1 MILWW
6 KKTSDFMDT
15 KSQITNLYE
24 TIFEEIPDPDT
35 LESLILRYKQNNN
48 SIDAVENYLRSD
60 KKFKKLSVELET
72 ELKVAELYYN
82 ILERM
87 PDEEGMNFY
96 KNQLLQNN
104 KSLKSIEDEFK
115 NSDEYKSKIS
125 NENKFRSNELMDSL
139 DIFK

>member
-1 MILWW
+1 
-6 KKTSDFMDT
+6 MDT

-24 TIFEEIPDPDT
+24 IIFEEIPDPDT

-125 NENKFRSNELMDSL
+125 NENKFQSNELMDSL
-139 DIFK
+139 GIFK

>member
-6 KKTSDFMDT
+6 KKTRDSMDI
-15 KSQITNLYE
+15 KSQITDLYE
-24 TIFEEIPDPDT
+24 VIFEEIPDPGT
-35 LESLILRYKQNNN
+35 LESLILHYKQNNN

-104 KSLKSIEDEFK
+104 KSLKSMEDEFK

-125 NENKFRSNELMDSL
+125 NENKF
-139 DIFK
+139 

>member
-1 MILWW
+1 
-6 KKTSDFMDT
+6 MDT

-24 TIFEEIPDPDT
+24 IIFEEIPDPDT
-35 LESLILRYKQNNN
+35 LESLILHYKQNNN
-48 SIDAVENYLRSD
+48 SIDAVENYLRND

-72 ELKVAELYYN
+72 ELKIAELYYN

-125 NENKFRSNELMDSL
+125 NENKFQSNELMDSL
-139 DIFK
+139 GIFK

>member
-1 MILWW
+1 
-6 KKTSDFMDT
+6 MDT
-15 KSQITNLYE
+15 KSQITNIYE
-24 TIFEEIPDPDT
+24 IIFEEIPDPDT
-35 LESLILRYKQNNN
+35 LESLILHYKQNNN
-48 SIDAVENYLRSD
+48 SIDAVENYLRND

-72 ELKVAELYYN
+72 ELKIAELYYN

-125 NENKFRSNELMDSL
+125 NENKFQSNELMDSFG
-139 DIFK
+139 IFK

>member
-1 MILWW
+1 MNI
-6 KKTSDFMDT
+6 

-24 TIFEEIPDPDT
+24 IIFEEIPDPGT
-35 LESLILRYKQNNN
+35 LESLILHYKQNNN

-104 KSLKSIEDEFK
+104 KSLKSIEDKFK

-125 NENKFRSNELMDSL
+125 NENKFQSNELMDSL
-139 DIFK
+139 GIFK

>member
-6 KKTSDFMDT
+6 KKTRDSMDI
-15 KSQITNLYE
+15 KSQITDLYE
-24 TIFEEIPDPDT
+24 VIFEEIPDPDT
-35 LESLILRYKQNNN
+35 LESLILHYKQNNN

-87 PDEEGMNFY
+87 PDEKGMNFY

-125 NENKFRSNELMDSL
+125 NENKFQPNELTDSDL
-139 DIFK
+139 FK

>member
-1 MILWW
+1 
-6 KKTSDFMDT
+6 MDT

-24 TIFEEIPDPDT
+24 IIFEEIPDPGT
-35 LESLILRYKQNNN
+35 LESLILHYKQNNN
-48 SIDAVENYLRSD
+48 SVDAVENYLRND

-125 NENKFRSNELMDSL
+125 NENKFQSNELMDSL
-139 DIFK
+139 GIFK

>member
-1 MILWW
+1 
-6 KKTSDFMDT
+6 MDT

-48 SIDAVENYLRSD
+48 SIGAVENYLRSD

-125 NENKFRSNELMDSL
+125 TKNKFQSNELMDSL
-139 DIFK
+139 GIFK

>member
-1 MILWW
+1 
-6 KKTSDFMDT
+6 MDT

-24 TIFEEIPDPDT
+24 IIFEEIPDPGT
-35 LESLILRYKQNNN
+35 LESLILHYKQNNN
-48 SIDAVENYLRSD
+48 SIDAVENYLRND

-125 NENKFRSNELMDSL
+125 NENKFQSNELMDSL
-139 DIFK
+139 GIFK

>member
-1 MILWW
+1 
-6 KKTSDFMDT
+6 MDT

-24 TIFEEIPDPDT
+24 IIFEEIPDPGT
-35 LESLILRYKQNNN
+35 LESLILHYKQNNN

-125 NENKFRSNELMDSL
+125 NENKFQSNELMDSL
-139 DIFK
+139 GIFK

>member
-1 MILWW
+1 
-6 KKTSDFMDT
+6 MDT

-24 TIFEEIPDPDT
+24 IIFEEIPDPGT
-35 LESLILRYKQNNN
+35 LESLILHYKQNNN
-48 SIDAVENYLRSD
+48 SIDAVENYLRSGE
-60 KKFKKLSVELET
+60 KFKKLSIELEA
-72 ELKVAELYYN
+72 ELVIAELYYN

-125 NENKFRSNELMDSL
+125 NENKFQSNELMDSL
-139 DIFK
+139 GIFK

>member
-1 MILWW
+1 
-6 KKTSDFMDT
+6 MDT

-48 SIDAVENYLRSD
+48 SIDAVENYLRND

-87 PDEEGMNFY
+87 PDEKGMNFY

-125 NENKFRSNELMDSL
+125 NENKFQSNELMDSL
-139 DIFK
+139 GIFK

>member
-1 MILWW
+1 
-6 KKTSDFMDT
+6 MDT

-24 TIFEEIPDPDT
+24 IIFEEIPDPDT
-35 LESLILRYKQNNN
+35 LESLILHYKQNNN
-48 SIDAVENYLRSD
+48 SIDAVENYLRND

-87 PDEEGMNFY
+87 PDEKGMNFY

-104 KSLKSIEDEFK
+104 KSLKSIEDKFK

-125 NENKFRSNELMDSL
+125 NENKFQSNELLDSL
-139 DIFK
+139 GIFK

>member
-1 MILWW
+1 
-6 KKTSDFMDT
+6 MDT

-24 TIFEEIPDPDT
+24 IIFEEIPDPDT

-87 PDEEGMNFY
+87 PDEKGMNFY

-104 KSLKSIEDEFK
+104 KSLKSMEDEFK

>member
-6 KKTSDFMDT
+6 KKASDSMDL

-24 TIFEEIPDPDT
+24 IIFKEIRDPDT
-35 LESLILRYKQNNN
+35 LKSLILHYNQNNN
-48 SIDAVENYLRSD
+48 SIHAVENYLRSSE
-60 KKFKKLSVELET
+60 KFKKLSVELEI

-96 KNQLLQNN
+96 KNQLLENN

>member
-1 MILWW
+1 
-6 KKTSDFMDT
+6 MDT

-35 LESLILRYKQNNN
+35 LESLILHYKQNNN
-48 SIDAVENYLRSD
+48 SIDAVENYLRND

-125 NENKFRSNELMDSL
+125 NENKFQSNELMDSL
-139 DIFK
+139 GIFK

>member
-1 MILWW
+1 
-6 KKTSDFMDT
+6 MDT

-24 TIFEEIPDPDT
+24 IIFEEIPDPGT
-35 LESLILRYKQNNN
+35 LESLILHYKQNNN
-48 SIDAVENYLRSD
+48 SIDAVENYLRND

-125 NENKFRSNELMDSL
+125 NENKFKYNELMDSL
-139 DIFK
+139 GIFK

>member
-6 KKTSDFMDT
+6 KKTRDSMDI
-15 KSQITNLYE
+15 KSQITDLYE
-24 TIFEEIPDPDT
+24 VIFEEIPDPGT
-35 LESLILRYKQNNN
+35 LESLILHYKQNNN
-48 SIDAVENYLRSD
+48 SIDAVENYLRSGE
-60 KKFKKLSVELET
+60 KFKKLSVELET

-125 NENKFRSNELMDSL
+125 NENKFQSNELMDSL
-139 DIFK
+139 GIFK

>member
-1 MILWW
+1 
-6 KKTSDFMDT
+6 MDI
-15 KSQITNLYE
+15 KSQITDLYE
-24 TIFEEIPDPDT
+24 VIFEEIPDPGT
-35 LESLILRYKQNNN
+35 LESLILHYKQNNN
-48 SIDAVENYLRSD
+48 SIDAVENYLRND

-87 PDEEGMNFY
+87 PDEKGMNFY

-125 NENKFRSNELMDSL
+125 NENKFQSNELMDSL
-139 DIFK
+139 GIFK